1 MIEGNGKLIGF
12 DNGNPQDHTSMKSNQ
27 RKTFNGLALAII
39 QANDKPGEITV
50 TATSGT
56 LKTAVISIKTTE
68 TVFPF
73 PKYKSH
79 EKK

>member
-39 QANDKPGEITV
+39 QSNDKQGEITV
-50 TATSGT
+50 TAKSEI
-56 LKTAVISIKTTE
+56 LKDAVIKIKTIE
-68 TVFPF
+68 TIFPF
-73 PKYKSH
+73 AKY
-79 EKK
+79 

>member
-1 MIEGNGKLIGF
+1 VVEGNGKLIGF
-12 DNGNPQDHTSMKSNQ
+12 DNGNPLDHTSMKSSQ

-39 QANDKPGEITV
+39 RANDKPGEITV

-56 LKTAVISIKTTE
+56 LKEAVIRIKTIE

-73 PKYKSH
+73 SKY
-79 EKK
+79 